1 MKSQIR
7 TLAVLSAVT
16 FCAWAAPSA
25 AESDSGGWT
34 FEVAPYAWLPGIEGR
49 LKYDLP
55 PGSGDP
61 EVGVSGPDLL
71 DMLNFALL
79 LNGTARKGRFS
90 INSDFVYLSLGKDTE
105 GTLVSISPDGPLL
118 GTLIPVDADLI
129 LSTSTEL
136 DGVQWSLSVG
146 YAVRQTEASLTEV
159 FVGTRYF
166 NVESVSN
173 WELTTTIDL
182 PGQIEPFPRS
192 GSVKA
197 KAELWDGIIGIR
209 GRHKIGDSRWVV
221 PYAAD
226 IGAGSSDLTWNAM
239 TGLLHEFDWGGLG
252 LVYRHLAYDQDDD
265 ELLQSFSFSGPAIVA
280 RFSF

>member
-1 MKSQIR
+1 MAI
-7 TLAVLSAVT
+7 
-16 FCAWAAPSA
+16 FCTSVPTVA
-25 AESDSGGWT
+25 AESESDGWK
-34 FEVAPYAWLPGIEGR
+34 FEVAPYVWLPGIEGR

-55 PGSGDP
+55 PGGGDP
-61 EVGVSGPDLL
+61 EIGISGPDVL

-105 GTLVSISPDGPLL
+105 GTLVSLNPDGLLPLPIEGDIVL
-118 GTLIPVDADLI
+118 AT
-129 LSTSTEL
+129 TTEL
-136 DGVQWSLSVG
+136 DGVQWSLAFG
-146 YAVRQTEASLTEV
+146 YALRQTETSLTEV

-166 NVESVSN
+166 NVESVST

-192 GSVKA
+192 GSIRA
-197 KAELWDGIIGIR
+197 KAELWDGIVGIR
-209 GRHKIGDSRWVV
+209 GRHMLGGSRWAV

-239 TGLLHEFDWGGLG
+239 LGLVREFDWGGLG
-252 LVYRHLAYDQDDD
+252 VAYRHLEYDQDDD
-265 ELLQSFSFSGPAIVA
+265 ALLQSFSFSGPAIFA